1 MEVLVADLRKA
12 EPRGALCG
20 PARGGWSAVPYEA
33 EGISGHILVTVN
45 GQGAPPV
52 RIRLPASGLYEI
64 RLGTYYGHTAW
75 VQAALAVSSGGRTF
89 TRVRLSGDEHWDTV
103 EAEHYGPREG
113 EHLEKQV
120 KLNEMLE
127 VRWRVA
133 RLEGSELEI
142 APVDRKFAE
151 GTLASL
157 AYVRLVPLDEVQYRT
172 EMPRPDTKRLVA
184 VFDGTFY
191 GNFPR
196 DEEEIWGYFEPM
208 RGSDFSLVFWA
219 TCRLDACYY
228 LSEVG
233 RPLTPLP
240 EGMLNRR
247 TYILRDFQRWVEKG
261 KDPLEVAV
269 DAAHELG
276 LEIYGSM
283 RLTGLE
289 IPPFHQFHGAPTFM
303 TEHPELWTVD
313 ASGHRVPHLSLAF
326 PEVRNFIVRLF
337 REQAERYGIDGV
349 HVLFNR
355 SFPFVLF
362 EEPFVRDFVK
372 RYGEDPRNLDPS
384 DPRLWEQRSEY
395 TTALLRELRA
405 TLDDVVRRKGRRLG
419 IAVHAMNSLR
429 NNLYFGLDVVR
440 WAKEGL
446 VDHLV
451 LHPCPSVEAVE
462 NGAVTPDALVEV
474 TDALRGTGVRV
485 YADLYPRRNPPEK
498 IARKVL
504 EYYRAGVD
512 GISFWDTYARMW
524 RKSEWSAI
532 RLCGHR
538 EELERWEG
546 KARSFWR
553 KVRVDSIDGISL
565 DPRYGVQTHG

>member
-20 PARGGWSAVPYEA
+20 PAKGGWSAVPYEA
-33 EGISGHILVTVN
+33 EGISGHMLVTVN

-113 EHLEKQV
+113 GHPEKQV
-120 KLNEMLE
+120 KLNEMFE

-191 GNFPR
+191 GNFPK

-240 EGMLNRR
+240 EGILNRR
-247 TYILRDFQRWVEKG
+247 TYILRDFQRWVERKV
-261 KDPLEVAV
+261 DPLEVAV

-283 RLTGLE
+283 RLMGVE

-303 TEHPELWTVD
+303 TEHPEFWTVD
-313 ASGHRVPHLSLAF
+313 ASGHKVPHLSLAF
-326 PEVRNFIVRLF
+326 PEVRNLIVRLF
-337 REQAERYGIDGV
+337 REQAQRYGIDGV
-349 HVLFNR
+349 HILFNR

-362 EEPFVRDFVK
+362 EEPFVRDFVEK
-372 RYGEDPRNLDPS
+372 YGEDPRNLDPS
-384 DPRLWEQRSEY
+384 DPRLWVYHGPAEGTEGHLGRCGKEEGQEARDRRTCYEQPQEQPI
-395 TTALLRELRA
+395 LRA
-405 TLDDVVRRKGRRLG
+405 GRSTMGERRADRPPGPAPLLLGRGRRKWGSDPGCSRGSDRCPQGDRR
-419 IAVHAMNSLR
+419 
-429 NNLYFGLDVVR
+429 
-440 WAKEGL
+440 E
-446 VDHLV
+446 
-451 LHPCPSVEAVE
+451 
-462 NGAVTPDALVEV
+462 
-474 TDALRGTGVRV
+474 GVRGP
-485 YADLYPRRNPPEK
+485 LPPKESSREDSEEGPGILPCRGGRHK
-498 IARKVL
+498 LLGHLCPDVEEERMVRHTPL
-504 EYYRAGVD
+504 WTQGGAGEV
-512 GISFWDTYARMW
+512 GR
-524 RKSEWSAI
+524 
-532 RLCGHR
+532 
-538 EELERWEG
+538 
-546 KARSFWR
+546 
-553 KVRVDSIDGISL
+553 
-565 DPRYGVQTHG
+565 

>member
-1 MEVLVADLRKA
+1 
-12 EPRGALCG
+12 
-20 PARGGWSAVPYEA
+20 
-33 EGISGHILVTVN
+33 
-45 GQGAPPV
+45 
-52 RIRLPASGLYEI
+52 
-64 RLGTYYGHTAW
+64 
-75 VQAALAVSSGGRTF
+75 
-89 TRVRLSGDEHWDTV
+89 
-103 EAEHYGPREG
+103 
-113 EHLEKQV
+113 
-120 KLNEMLE
+120 
-127 VRWRVA
+127 
-133 RLEGSELEI
+133 
-142 APVDRKFAE
+142 
-151 GTLASL
+151 
-157 AYVRLVPLDEVQYRT
+157 
-172 EMPRPDTKRLVA
+172 
-184 VFDGTFY
+184 
-191 GNFPR
+191 
-196 DEEEIWGYFEPM
+196 
-208 RGSDFSLVFWA
+208 
-219 TCRLDACYY
+219 
-228 LSEVG
+228 
-233 RPLTPLP
+233 
-240 EGMLNRR
+240 
-247 TYILRDFQRWVEKG
+247 
-261 KDPLEVAV
+261 
-269 DAAHELG
+269 
-276 LEIYGSM
+276 
-283 RLTGLE
+283 
-289 IPPFHQFHGAPTFM
+289 
-303 TEHPELWTVD
+303 
-313 ASGHRVPHLSLAF
+313 
-326 PEVRNFIVRLF
+326 
-337 REQAERYGIDGV
+337 V